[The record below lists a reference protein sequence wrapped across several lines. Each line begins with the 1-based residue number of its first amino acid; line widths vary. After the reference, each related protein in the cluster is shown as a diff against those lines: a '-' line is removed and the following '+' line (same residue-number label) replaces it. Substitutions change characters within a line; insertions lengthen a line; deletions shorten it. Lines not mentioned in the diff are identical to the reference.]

1 MRKHP
6 REDEFL
12 VSRNSTDQLHFAAP
26 PHSPQITL
34 TATTTNSLTMKV
46 RPHPQDNAPI
56 HGYTIH
62 YKPEFGDW
70 DTAQISSTVQKY
82 TLENLLCG
90 SRYQIY
96 VTAYN
101 G

>member
-1 MRKHP
+1 MN
-6 REDEFL
+6 FL
-12 VSRNSTDQLHFAAP
+12 VSRNSTDQLDFAAP